1 VSLIPSNDFRTGSRV
16 ELHRADSFF
25 YDQLSRRAR
34 RVYLFRGEYI
44 FDLEKAVV
52 VETPQLGHATY
63 VFAKP
68 RSMDSFLVLYTKMI
82 KKDIRRNRD
91 NASERLGFL
100 GRVIHRTNP
109 GVWIKEM
116 RQRLGEKVSL
126 ASAVVD

>member
-1 VSLIPSNDFRTGSRV
+1 M
-16 ELHRADSFF
+16 HRADSFF